1 MYVRLSSYQNG
12 CSGHDKLR
20 SIQRRKSMNMNRKEM
35 TPGEIRELKI
45 RRNRIKRQRQLRRR
59 IVIAIAAVI
68 IIVSSSLGLTSI
80 LSKAAETPDEYK
92 IKTYSSVMMPF
103 GSDLY
108 ELAAQ
113 YMDSDYYDSCEDY
126 IKEVR
131 FINHL
136 DEDETVQA
144 GYYVILPRYI
154 EEF

>member
-1 MYVRLSSYQNG
+1 MNTM
-12 CSGHDKLR
+12 
-20 SIQRRKSMNMNRKEM
+20 SMNLMRNNKM

-59 IVIAIAAVI
+59 MVIAIAAVI

-80 LSKAAETPDEYK
+80 LSKAAETPDAYK

-113 YMDSDYYDSCEDY
+113 YMDKDYYDSCEDY
-126 IKEVR
+126 IAEVR

-136 DEDETVQA
+136 DEDERVQA
-144 GYYVILPRYI
+144 GYYLILPQYV

>member
-1 MYVRLSSYQNG
+1 
-12 CSGHDKLR
+12 
-20 SIQRRKSMNMNRKEM
+20 MNMNRKEM
-35 TPGEIRELKI
+35 TPGEMRELKI

-113 YMDSDYYDSCEDY
+113 YMDSYYYDSCEDY
-126 IKEVR
+126 IREGR